1 MEHLHAG
8 PEIPPGLLCPG
19 LPLTEGGFAKGEAE
33 DSKELLAWE
42 PPAGARSP
50 GRQAGALRATAIARP
65 EAGPGGAGASVPP
78 LIPSAALGWSC
89 FH

>member
-42 PPAGARSP
+42 PPAGACSP
-50 GRQAGALRATAIARP
+50 GRRALYRL
-65 EAGPGGAGASVPP
+65 PP
-78 LIPSAALGWSC
+78 LPVQRRGREEQELQSHL
-89 FH
+89 

>member
-8 PEIPPGLLCPG
+8 PEIPPGLLCPS

-50 GRQAGALRATAIARP
+50 GRQALYGLR
-65 EAGPGGAGASVPP
+65 P
-78 LIPSAALGWSC
+78 LPIQRRGQEEQELQPHL
-89 FH
+89 